1 MKLAQRDI
9 IPFSRRRERAG
20 ERAVPRPPFIAI
32 GLLSACVL
40 AYEVLLTRLF
50 SIVLWHYFAYMIISA
65 AMLGYGA
72 SGTLLTLMKEKIAP
86 HFAAMYVI
94 AAAALAVLMP
104 AAFLLA
110 QQIPFNPLELL
121 WDSTQPAKLLAVYL
135 LLMLPFFCGGLG
147 IGLVFSHFGKQA
159 SRIYAFDILGAGAGS
174 LGVIGALF
182 MVPPNQVLTALTA
195 LALLA
200 AAIAVIVLNM
210 RQKWLMDLFTGL
222 AVLAAVAMPDMPIHS
237 SPYKDLSQAM
247 NIAGA
252 RVVEER
258 SSPLGQITVVEN
270 TRVPLRDAP
279 GMSLNATTEPPP
291 QLGVYVD
298 GDGPSALTRFDG
310 NLAPLAYL
318 DQLTSA
324 LPYHLLGSHQQ
335 DSPRVLVL
343 GAGAG
348 SDVLQALYHGS
359 AAVDAVELDRNITG
373 LVRQRFKDYAGNL
386 YSQPGVHVY
395 VAEARGFVN
404 SSRER
409 YGLIQV
415 ALLDSFGT
423 ASAGLYGMSE
433 NYLYTVEAM
442 QAYLGRLTPGGMLA
456 VTRWLTLPPRDA
468 LKLFATAVT
477 ALERS
482 GVSNGH
488 SIDAA
493 TDNKTRHARSPLP
506 TPLPQ
511 AWRAER
517 GGRSRTNESLREF
530 QVNPAARL
538 VMIRGWKT
546 VTLLVKNSDFTA
558 PEIAALKEF
567 CRARSFDVAYYPG
580 IHADEANRYNVLAQP
595 YFYDGAVALL
605 GPQRQDFIDQYKF
618 YIEPATDDRPHFFRF
633 FKWNAVAELFALREQ
648 GGMPLLDWS
657 YPLLVV
663 TLVQAFAA
671 SVVLILAPL
680 ALSRCRRTLPS
691 VPVALYF
698 LAIGFAFM
706 FMEIAF
712 IQKFVLFLSHPL
724 YAVAVV
730 LCAFLMFAAAGSW
743 LAGNWKIA
751 RWQAA
756 NKVALAVS
764 AMGVLAL
771 LYLAML
777 PGLFHAL
784 IHLHDAAK
792 IIISVALIAPLAMC
806 MGVPFPT
813 AMTRLA
819 DTAEEAIPWAW
830 AINGFA
836 SVVGAVLATLLAIHL
851 GFAAVILLA
860 VLIYGVAYA
869 ALRRFA

>member
-1 MKLAQRDI
+1 M
-9 IPFSRRRERAG
+9 
-20 ERAVPRPPFIAI
+20 PRPPFIAI

-50 SIVLWHYFAYMIISA
+50 SIVLWHHFAYMIISA

-72 SGTLLTLMKEKIAP
+72 SGTVLTLLKEKIAP
-86 HFAAMYVI
+86 HFGAVYLT

-110 QQIPFNPLELL
+110 QQVPFNPLELL
-121 WDSTQPAKLLAVYL
+121 WDNTQPAKLLAVYL
-135 LLMLPFFCGGLG
+135 LMMLPFFCGGLG

-159 SRIYAFDILGAGAGS
+159 SRIYASDILGAGAGS
-174 LGVIGALF
+174 LGVIGVLF
-182 MVPPNQVLTALTA
+182 LVPPQQVLSALTA

-200 AAIAVIVLNM
+200 AAIAVVELKVRPRHGAAEPTGAGVAASHLLPQTANFVGNVSKV
-210 RQKWLMDLFTGL
+210 RPKWLMEVFVGL
-222 AVLAAVAMPDMPIHS
+222 AVLAAVALPGIQVQPS
-237 SPYKDLSQAM
+237 VYKDLSQAM

-258 SSPLGQITVVEN
+258 SSPLGQVTVVEN
-270 TRVPLRDAP
+270 TRIPLRHAP
-279 GMSLNATTEPPP
+279 GMSLNATSEPPP
-291 QLGVYVD
+291 QLGVFVD
-298 GDGPSALTRFDG
+298 GDGPSALTKFDG

-324 LPYHLLGSHQQ
+324 LPYHLLSSHEQNR
-335 DSPRVLVL
+335 PRVLVL
-343 GAGAG
+343 GAGPG

-359 AAVDAVELDRNITG
+359 AAVDAVELDRNVAD
-373 LVRQRFKDYAGNL
+373 LVRQRFRDYAGKL
-386 YSQPGVHVY
+386 YEQPGVQVY
-395 VAEARGFVN
+395 EAEARGFVN
-404 SSRER
+404 ASDKR
-409 YGLIQV
+409 YDLIQV

-423 ASAGLYGMSE
+423 ASAGLYGLSE
-433 NYLYTVEAM
+433 NYLYTVEAL
-442 QAYLGRLTPGGMLA
+442 QAYLNRLTPGGMLA

-468 LKLFATAVT
+468 LKLFATAAA

-482 GVSNGH
+482 GVS
-488 SIDAA
+488 
-493 TDNKTRHARSPLP
+493 
-506 TPLPQ
+506 
-511 AWRAER
+511 
-517 GGRSRTNESLREF
+517 
-530 QVNPAARL
+530 NPAARL

-546 VTLLVKNSDFTA
+546 VTLLVKNSAFTA
-558 PEIAALKEF
+558 SEIAAVKEF
-567 CRARSFDVAYYPG
+567 CRTRSFDLAYYPG
-580 IHADEANRYNVLAQP
+580 MRADEANRYNILAQP
-595 YFYDGAVALL
+595 YFFDGAVALL
-605 GPQRQDFIDQYKF
+605 GPQRQDFIDRYKF

-633 FKWNAVAELFALREQ
+633 FKWNSVAELFALREQ

-657 YPLLVV
+657 YPLLVA

-671 SVVLILAPL
+671 SVLLILAPL
-680 ALSRCRRTLPS
+680 ALSRCRRTLPTA
-691 VPVALYF
+691 PVALYF

-712 IQKFVLFLSHPL
+712 IQKFVLFLAHPL

-730 LCAFLMFAAAGSW
+730 LCAFLVFAALGSWMAGSW
-743 LAGNWKIA
+743 LAGHWQGS

-756 NKVALAVS
+756 NKVTLAVI
-764 AMGVLAL
+764 AMGVLTL
-771 LYLAML
+771 LYLAIL
-777 PGLFHAL
+777 PGLFQAL
-784 IHLHDAAK
+784 IHLPDAAK
-792 IIISVALIAPLAMC
+792 IIISVALIAPLATC

-813 AMTRLA
+813 AMMRLA

-860 VLIYGVAYA
+860 VLVYA
-869 ALRRFA
+869 IACVALRRFA